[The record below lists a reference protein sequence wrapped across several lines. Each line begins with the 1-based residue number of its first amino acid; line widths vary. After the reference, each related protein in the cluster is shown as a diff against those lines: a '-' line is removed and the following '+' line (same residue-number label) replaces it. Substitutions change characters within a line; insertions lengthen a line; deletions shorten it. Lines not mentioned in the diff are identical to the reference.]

1 MRPLSSSRFLSPHS
15 RPCALP
21 AAPATGRAGIFLNGL
36 DEYGR
41 SRARDYFAA
50 PAELP
55 ERPEGLD
62 L

>member
-1 MRPLSSSRFLSPHS
+1 
-15 RPCALP
+15 LP
-21 AAPATGRAGIFLNGL
+21 AASATGRAGIFLNAL